1 MLNATGPRLAAIFRA
16 VLELPQGAEVS
27 ALRQATTPGWDSLA
41 HVVLVG
47 AIESEFNMSIDAADS
62 LDLTSYEAVRLFLDA
77 RGL

>member
-1 MLNATGPRLAAIFRA
+1 MLDATGPRLTAIFRA

-27 ALRQATTPGWDSLA
+27 ALRQATAPGWDSLA

-62 LDLTSYEAVRLFLDA
+62 LDLTSYEAVRLFLEA